1 MNKPS
6 FLEGALL
13 ALGLSLF
20 MAAIFTVMSA
30 FFPTRWILQAVI
42 AAASLGYILYL
53 LYRSRERTGRV
64 AVVTLWLLY
73 AVGVWLLAP
82 STLILLFS
90 HVGVIWLIRCLYY
103 HSSILIAL
111 LDLGL
116 VVLGMLVSLWTLLH
130 THSLLLAAWVFFLM
144 QALFSALPEQIRSA
158 NTKLSENH
166 ADGFERAY
174 ASAEAA
180 VRQLSSQP
188 ETHRRSK

>member
-1 MNKPS
+1 
-6 FLEGALL
+6 
-13 ALGLSLF
+13 
-20 MAAIFTVMSA
+20 
-30 FFPTRWILQAVI
+30 
-42 AAASLGYILYL
+42 
-53 LYRSRERTGRV
+53 
-64 AVVTLWLLY
+64 
-73 AVGVWLLAP
+73 
-82 STLILLFS
+82 
-90 HVGVIWLIRCLYY
+90 LIRCLYY

-144 QALFSALPEQIRSA
+144 QALFSALPEQIRA
-158 NTKLSENH
+158 VNTKLTNNQ

-188 ETHRRSK
+188 

>member
-13 ALGLSLF
+13 ALGLSLL
-20 MAAIFTVMSA
+20 MAAMFTVMSA
-30 FFPTRWILQAVI
+30 FFPTRWLLQAVI
-42 AAASLGYILYL
+42 AGASLGYILYL
-53 LYRSRERTGRV
+53 LYRSKERTGRV

-90 HVGVIWLIRCLYY
+90 HVGAIWLIRCLYY

-144 QALFSALPEQIRSA
+144 QALFSALPEQIRA
-158 NTKLSENH
+158 VNTKLTNNQD
-166 ADGFERAY
+166 DGFERAY

-180 VRQLSSQP
+180 VRQLYSQP
-188 ETHRRSK
+188 